1 MLVVQQQQQIVGCIQ
16 TISLLP
22 SRQQQAVKQVEI
34 LVSTFVL
41 FSFQLHLFC
50 GLSF

>member
-1 MLVVQQQQQIVGCIQ
+1 MLVVQQQQQIVGFIQ

-34 LVSTFVL
+34 LVSTFV